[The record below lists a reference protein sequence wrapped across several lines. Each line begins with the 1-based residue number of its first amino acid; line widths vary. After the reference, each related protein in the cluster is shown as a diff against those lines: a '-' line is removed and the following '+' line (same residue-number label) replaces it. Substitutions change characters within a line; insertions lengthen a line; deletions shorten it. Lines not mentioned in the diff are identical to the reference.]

1 MVEHGRVDLLSHRV
15 CLAYLRV
22 KWSENYKR
30 RFCAETAH
38 FRQAYGFF
46 YHYLNMGMYLIFV
59 ACLTFTVTCTN
70 PRYGA
75 RDGVM
80 MLLENETLAP
90 ETTKYLAWMVRQVIA
105 CAIPITQPART
116 HREIPLTT

>member
-1 MVEHGRVDLLSHRV
+1 M
-15 CLAYLRV
+15 
-22 KWSENYKR
+22 
-30 RFCAETAH
+30 H

-59 ACLTFTVTCTN
+59 ACLTFTVACTS

-80 MLLENETLAP
+80 MLLANETFVP
-90 ETTKYLAWMVRQVIA
+90 EPTKYLSWMVRQVIT
-105 CAIPITQPART
+105 CAIPFTQPLHAQGNP
-116 HREIPLTT
+116 IDCLKLTIEMVLATMLVLNIVKEFVQMYQQVL